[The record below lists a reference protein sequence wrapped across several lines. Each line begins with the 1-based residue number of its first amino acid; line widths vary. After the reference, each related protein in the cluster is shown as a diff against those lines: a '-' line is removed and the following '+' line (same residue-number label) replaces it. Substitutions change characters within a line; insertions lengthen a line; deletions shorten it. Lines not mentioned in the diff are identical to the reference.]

1 MIEVKNISKVFN
13 KHKKNEVIAVNN
25 ADFCVKNGEI
35 FGLLGPNG
43 AGKTTTLRM
52 IATILKPT
60 SGNVVV
66 NGDCVIKK
74 SEMVRK
80 HIGFLTGET
89 KLYDRLTVRETLSY
103 FGRLYGIEEITLNE
117 RIDELLV
124 MFELV
129 VAKDKRIADLSD
141 GMKQKVSLGRT
152 IIHNPPNLIFDEPLT
167 GLDIFARREVT
178 NFMKGAREQ
187 HKCIIFSTHVMSEAE
202 ELCDRIAI
210 IHRGTILEV
219 GEKEMLK
226 RKFNCRTLEE
236 VFIHLVKS

>member
-13 KHKKNEVIAVNN
+13 EHKKNEVIAVNN
-25 ADFCVKNGEI
+25 ADFSVENGEI
-35 FGLLGPNG
+35 LGLLGPNG

-60 SGNVVV
+60 SGNIIVSGGCV
-66 NGDCVIKK
+66 NKEP
-74 SEMVRK
+74 EMVRK

-103 FGRLYGIEEITLNE
+103 FGRLYGIEEITLNK

-124 MFELV
+124 MFELT
-129 VAKDKRIADLSD
+129 AARDTRIATLSE

-152 IIHNPPNLIFDEPLT
+152 IIHNPQNLILDEPFT

-210 IHRGTILEV
+210 IHGGKILGV